1 MLNDKKIKALI
12 VEDDYFVCEEIKSIL
27 LKIGC
32 EVVADAS
39 NGEDAV
45 SMVCEMNPDVV
56 IMDIQMPKMNGIEA
70 TRLIQEKCSTPVI
83 IMTAYETDEILSE
96 ASEAGVSAYL
106 TKPPKAGDL
115 ERAIIV
121 AMARHYDLLK
131 IIKLNEEL
139 KAALDEIQTLQGML
153 PICARCK
160 KVRDDS
166 GFWHKIETYIEKHS
180 EAKFTH
186 GICPNCEEDLYGHEE
201 WYKRSKDKL
210 DQR

>member
-1 MLNDKKIKALI
+1 MLNDKKIKALV

-27 LKIGC
+27 YKIGC
-32 EVVADAS
+32 EIVAEAS

-45 SMVCEMNPDVV
+45 SMVCEINPDVV

-106 TKPPKAGDL
+106 TKPPRASDL

-131 IIKLNEEL
+131 IINLNEEL
-139 KAALDEIQTLQGML
+139 KAALKEIKTLQGML

-166 GFWHKIETYIEKHS
+166 GFWHKIEKYIEERS
-180 EAKFTH
+180 DAKFTH
-186 GICPNCEEDLYGHEE
+186 GVCPDCEKELYGHEE
-201 WYKRSKDKL
+201 WYQKAKKKHDS
-210 DQR
+210 